1 MILLK
6 TSQYSDKT
14 PVDKLVR
21 DWSGLQRQLGS
32 VIITGPNANA
42 SININGKTVN
52 VRPMLEQAVNAI
64 KIQLIQ
70 HGVKEIDTSPLPT
83 GVQGLAVS
91 NEPGKIHVDVD
102 KIISYFHTSAQPSVT
117 QTDGVEVDDDSESH
131 LTAMITRELLATI
144 AHESAHSRDMLNE
157 FNQYKKQ
164 PNQQGP
170 AFHRVQE
177 APGPA
182 FENQIRD
189 TYKSHQFSKTKLF
202 DLKTIISKG
211 I

>member
-6 TSQYSDKT
+6 TSQYSNKT

-32 VIITGPNANA
+32 VIITGPNANT
-42 SININGKTVN
+42 SININGKTVS

-64 KIQLIQ
+64 KLQLIQ

-102 KIISYFHTSAQPSVT
+102 KIMSYFHTSAQPPVT
-117 QTDGVEVDDDSESH
+117 QTDGVEVDDDSENH

-144 AHESAHSRDMLNE
+144 AHESFHSKQYSNE
-157 FNQYKKQ
+157 FNAWKKNPQNIAPNFQNATEQ
-164 PNQQGP
+164 PAVNY
-170 AFHRVQE
+170 
-177 APGPA
+177 
-182 FENQIRD
+182 ENQIRNR
-189 TYKSHQFSKTKLF
+189 YFNL
-202 DLKTIISKG
+202 
-211 I
+211 